1 MTLHPRSLLLCGL
14 LGLVGVLLGA
24 RASRAA
30 DDPAPAAPVIPA
42 TPADSMKGV
51 TSVAAEAVPTPWPGA
66 ARADLAVPEALW
78 ARALAGVDRAGGPLG
93 FSAEVMENYGRDTHM
108 LRPIALLFRD
118 VRAIPRFSVKVSD
131 DLLAAAQD
139 PAEVVRIA
147 YALTDAVAARMF
159 ARPKGAEW
167 GVAWLPA
174 TVAPGEALG
183 RVFVRMGELTGQ
195 PAPVLEGEPRRSWL
209 ALPEPLQRLVVRVLV
224 GSVEAA
230 PWLTAAFDVP
240 FLVAATGGRSA
251 GDLSPARLQKLAGRP
266 WQDEDPDPKDAAAF
280 RASFQ
285 ALERVDRDALCLG
298 SVVYLLHLGV
308 ALSEWR
314 TARAGVD
321 LGRLGF
327 LGFSVET
334 PYGALRLEGSGD
346 DREKT
351 VSGSGLLTVD
361 PWGSDAYEGRQ
372 AVPAS
377 PAQPISTILDL
388 AGDDRSDGGDVAGT
402 LGCGLFG
409 LGAIVD
415 LAGNDTYRVAESG
428 LGCAWYG
435 TGLVYDEAGND
446 RYEVRGKWGQGA
458 AHVGA
463 GVLVDL
469 AGDDTYVCAQQSQGL
484 GSTMG
489 AGVLLDVAGND
500 AYTARDDGNREKIYL
515 DQSVAMSQGCGYGRR
530 ADLGDGK
537 SLAGGFGVL
546 VDGAGDDRYH
556 AQVWAQGAGYWWG
569 VGLLEDRAGN
579 DVYESGKYSIGA
591 GAHFA
596 IGCCVD
602 LAGDDAY
609 AGVTTS
615 VNQFQGHARDGS
627 IGISLDGDGNDRYR
641 WRNTCGGAGDLCS
654 VGLFWDRRGDDVYEV
669 VWNDMGPA
677 NGWNETPPF
686 GSATTIE
693 PMRSFRDEVGNY
705 GVFLDTGGTDAYR
718 WDGPPRHAAKD
729 ATEWKRRNGPRSF
742 GWGLDVEAYPKAAV
756 VAPPK

>member
-1 MTLHPRSLLLCGL
+1 MSMHLRPLLLCGL
-14 LGLVGVLLGA
+14 LALLPALSA
-24 RASRAA
+24 RA
-30 DDPAPAAPVIPA
+30 DDPQPAAPPPAPA

-51 TSVAAEAVPTPWPGA
+51 ASVPAEAVPTPWPGG
-66 ARADLAVPEALW
+66 ARADLVVPEALW
-78 ARALAGVDRAGGPLG
+78 SRALAGVERPGGPLG
-93 FSAEVMENYGRDTHM
+93 YSAEVMANYGRDTYM
-108 LRPIALLFRD
+108 LRPVALLFRD
-118 VRAIPRFSVKVSD
+118 VRAIPRFSGKVSD
-131 DLLAAAQD
+131 DLLAAAKD

-159 ARPKGAEW
+159 ERPKGAEW
-167 GVAWLPA
+167 GVAWMPA
-174 TVAPGEALG
+174 TVSPADALA

-195 PAPVLEGEPRRSWL
+195 PAPVLEGETRRSWM

-230 PWLTAAFDVP
+230 PWLTEAFDVP
-240 FLVAATGGRSA
+240 FLVAGTGASSA
-251 GDLSPARLQKLAGRP
+251 GGLSPSRLLKLASRP
-266 WQDEDPDPKDAAAF
+266 WQDEDFDPKDAAGVK
-280 RASFQ
+280 ASFA
-285 ALERVDRDALCLG
+285 ALGRIDRDALCLA

-321 LGRLGF
+321 LERLGF
-327 LGFSVET
+327 LGFTVET
-334 PYGALRLEGSGD
+334 PYGALRLQGSGD
-346 DREKT
+346 DRDT
-351 VSGSGLLTVD
+351 TTPGPGLLTVD
-361 PWGSDAYEGRQ
+361 PWGNDTYEGRQ

-377 PAQPISTILDL
+377 PAHPISTILDL
-388 AGDDRSDGGDVAGT
+388 AGNDRYDGGDVAGT
-402 LGCGLFG
+402 MGCGLFG
-409 LGAIVD
+409 LGAVVD
-415 LAGNDTYRVAESG
+415 LAGDDTYRVAASG

-446 RYEVRGKWGQGA
+446 AYEVRGKWGQGA

-469 AGDDTYVCAQQSQGL
+469 AGDDTYLCAQQSQGL

-489 AGVLLDVAGND
+489 AGVLLDVLGND

-546 VDGAGDDRYH
+546 VDGAGNDRYH

-569 VGLLEDRAGN
+569 VGLLEDRAGD

-596 IGCCVD
+596 IGACVD
-602 LAGDDAY
+602 LAGDDVY
-609 AGVTTS
+609 AGVPTS

-627 IGISLDGDGNDRYR
+627 IGLSIDGDGHDRYR

-654 VGLFWDRRGDDVYEV
+654 VGLFWDRRGDDVYDV

-686 GSATTIE
+686 GSATTGDAL
-693 PMRSFRDEVGNY
+693 RSFRDEVGTY
-705 GVFLDTGGTDAYR
+705 GVFLDTGGADTYR
-718 WDGPPRHAAKD
+718 FDGPPRHAAKD
-729 ATEWKRRNGPRSF
+729 ATEWRRRNGPRSF
-742 GWGLDVEAYPKAAV
+742 GFGLDVEAYPRAA
-756 VAPPK
+756 VAPPAR